1 MEKVKNTCI
10 QVLRVTHR
18 KKPMNIQ
25 TIDTER
31 IKEGVD
37 LREMAGRYTILYR
50 ESSVEMAGPCP
61 KCGGDD
67 RFHVKRDW
75 FFCRQCNSKGGDA
88 IAFLQ
93 WAGGLGFREACAAL
107 SGGSLP
113 AVTNG
118 PVTPKQAKAEGYTLP
133 PGKAREIGKA
143 ARFALSSPEGRPGRV
158 YLEDRELWEETWAT
172 FGLGYCLASLPGTWN
187 AETKTHAAPK
197 QPAICLPWALSDGR
211 IPAIRYRFLNA
222 QPYTDASGK
231 ERTEKQTAQFGSA
244 FGGRLF
250 GGCALSGPGNVP
262 ALLLCEGEI
271 NAMSIWQSTA
281 GAVDVLSLGSE
292 SAQLSKSAIRAIQR
306 YERVI
311 VWVDRESVARD
322 CMRALPGAVGFKSP
336 NGKDANDWLKAQ
348 HLAEIVQGLLALG
361 DE

>member
-1 MEKVKNTCI
+1 MDAEQIK
-10 QVLRVTHR
+10 
-18 KKPMNIQ
+18 
-25 TIDTER
+25 R

-93 WAGGLGFREACAAL
+93 WAGGLGFQDACAAL

-118 PVTPKQAKAEGYTLP
+118 PVTPKQAKAKGYTLP
-133 PGKAREIGKA
+133 PGKARAIGKA
-143 ARFALSSPEGRPGRV
+143 ARSALSSPEGGPGRL

-211 IPAIRYRFLNA
+211 IPAIRYRFLNVIIH
-222 QPYTDASGK
+222 PP
-231 ERTEKQTAQFGSA
+231 
-244 FGGRLF
+244 GRE
-250 GGCALSGPGNVP
+250 ALARFRPDVEPVTSRWR
-262 ALLLCEGEI
+262 LCR
-271 NAMSIWQSTA
+271 W
-281 GAVDVLSLGSE
+281 
-292 SAQLSKSAIRAIQR
+292 AI
-306 YERVI
+306 
-311 VWVDRESVARD
+311 
-322 CMRALPGAVGFKSP
+322 
-336 NGKDANDWLKAQ
+336 
-348 HLAEIVQGLLALG
+348 
-361 DE
+361 